1 MTGSQVLIRAFR
13 ETEPVGHLQMHT
25 MYRVGV
31 GGRERARR
39 MEGQREVNFKELAH
53 DCGDVGVQPA
63 GWTSIWRPG
72 DEQTLQLESRGC
84 GENPLPVGGHLYLPL
99 QAFDCLDE
107 AHPHHG
113 G

>member
-1 MTGSQVLIRAFR
+1 
-13 ETEPVGHLQMHT
+13 MHA

-39 MEGQREVNFKELAH
+39 TEGQREVDFKELAH
-53 DCGDVGVQPA
+53 DCGDVGAQPA
-63 GWTSIWRPG
+63 GRTSSWRPG
-72 DEQTLQLESRGC
+72 GERTLQLESRGR
-84 GENPLPVGGHLYLPL
+84 GENPLSLRGHLCLPL